1 MESTT
6 GKLAAA
12 LANIAGECGVILKT
26 GDNTHQRYTY
36 ASDSDLKKQ
45 LQPLFAKYGITIVP
59 TGITATWDE
68 AKQKNGTAAR
78 CRMQVTYTIAHES
91 GETMQAVA
99 FGEGIN
105 NGDKAA
111 YVAQT
116 GAYKYLVR
124 TIFAVPT
131 TDDAEQASP
140 AVTQHAP
147 AGEGH
152 DQEFSADK
160 GSFFAAL
167 NDAGCDYEDVKA
179 FAEAK
184 GEQKPSAAGNAGRR
198 QLVEYLRS
206 EKGKA
211 DFLGFLERA
220 R

>member
-45 LQPLFAKYGITIVP
+45 LQPLYAKYGVTIVP
-59 TGITATWDE
+59 TGIDATWDE

-78 CRMQVTYTIAHES
+78 CRMTVTYTIAHES

-111 YVAQT
+111 
-116 GAYKYLVR
+116 
-124 TIFAVPT
+124 
-131 TDDAEQASP
+131 
-140 AVTQHAP
+140 
-147 AGEGH
+147 
-152 DQEFSADK
+152 
-160 GSFFAAL
+160 
-167 NDAGCDYEDVKA
+167 
-179 FAEAK
+179 
-184 GEQKPSAAGNAGRR
+184 
-198 QLVEYLRS
+198 
-206 EKGKA
+206 
-211 DFLGFLERA
+211 
-220 R
+220 

>member
-1 MESTT
+1 MSV

-59 TGITATWDE
+59 RGIDATWDE
-68 AKQKNGTAAR
+68 AKQKNATAAR

-91 GETMQAVA
+91 GEMMQAVA

-140 AVTQHAP
+140 AVVPQHAP

-152 DQEFSADK
+152 DQDFSADQ

-167 NDAGCDYEDVKA
+167 NDVGCDYEDVKA
-179 FAEAK
+179 FAQAND
-184 GEQKPSAAGNAGRR
+184 QPKPSSAGNKGRR

-211 DFLGFLERA
+211 DFLGFLESA

>member
-1 MESTT
+1 MET

-12 LANIAGECGVILKT
+12 LADIAGACGVILKT

-45 LQPLFAKYGITIVP
+45 LQPLFAKYGVTIVP
-59 TGITATWDE
+59 TGIDATWDE

-152 DQEFSADK
+152 DQEFAADR
-160 GSFFAAL
+160 GGFMAVLAEM
-167 NDAGCDYEDVKA
+167 GCDYEDVKA
-179 FAEAK
+179 WREAV
-184 GEQKPSAAGNAGRR
+184 GSPKPSTAGNKGRR
-198 QLVEYLRS
+198 KLVEHLRT